1 MNKLGLESPAITL
14 LTNAT
19 LRAASKTRTTLGFT
33 LFKTDPIIFYSQQL
47 NSSDKSLFSI
57 RIRRNKVYQSHY
69 FNTSVT
75 LNAPLDSTAKCNT
88 TDWLEVRC
96 VSRSEERR
104 VGKD

>member
-75 LNAPLDSTAKCNT
+75 LNADRKSTRLNSSHVASSYAVFCLKKKRKKT
-88 TDWLEVRC
+88 HE
-96 VSRSEERR
+96 
-104 VGKD
+104 